1 MILVDVQI
9 PALDRTYDFELDEET
24 PVGELV
30 EKIAQLIREKAR
42 MPPETEKLCLY
53 AFFKEKVLNEKL
65 SLHQQGI
72 ETGEKLLLM

>member
-30 EKIAQLIREKAR
+30 ERKPQLSREKAR
-42 MPPETEKLCLY
+42 MPP
-53 AFFKEKVLNEKL
+53 
-65 SLHQQGI
+65 
-72 ETGEKLLLM
+72 